1 MGTLIPESD
10 VDGSVRPD
18 LAVTLSAVA
27 VIIALSLLSP
37 ILFGYVLWKNKDNL
51 HKPETKTKIGAMY
64 FGLDDLKPRAGLYSI
79 IFLLRRSLFVAVTF
93 LLYSNPGLQ
102 VEFMT
107 YPTLAYV
114 CIISHLDVHETPR
127 QRRIEMMNEVLLVC
141 ICYHFIFFA
150 DPRWD
155 DYWREIF
162 GQSCLVFVL
171 AILGIN
177 TLIIIGVNILAIKRK
192 CYLRKLKKQ
201 ALNK

>member
-1 MGTLIPESD
+1 MRKCYTYLKSKLFYGVLIRFVLLGTLKMQLTFGGRLFVGTLIPESD

-114 CIISHLDVHETPR
+114 CVISHLDVHETPR

-162 GQSCLVFVL
+162 G
-171 AILGIN
+171 
-177 TLIIIGVNILAIKRK
+177 
-192 CYLRKLKKQ
+192 
-201 ALNK
+201 